1 MSVPTPEPSPPPID
15 RSAHAD
21 GFWHRVGVVLS
32 GTAVAQA
39 IPILGSL
46 VLARLVA
53 PAEFGVFAAWLG
65 IAALAA
71 VVISGRYENALA
83 IEHDGPPRREAAIAT
98 LGVVVVGGV
107 VLALLCALV
116 AMLVPAQAARV
127 PTALLVALPITAVAM
142 AAMQTWQS
150 WAAADGRYAA
160 LSSMRIAQATGITLG
175 QIGLAALAPSAV
187 MLGLAHAGGVLI
199 GLAVAAWHL
208 PPRPWPT
215 RAAAL
220 SFLVRQRRF
229 PQWALAADTINTAAG
244 QLPVILV
251 ASRFGADVAGLLAL
265 TLRTLGAP
273 IGLLGSAVL
282 DVFKRRAAASFR
294 ERGEC
299 RADFM
304 ETFRVLAGAAAVA
317 SVIVVLA
324 GEPLFALAFGQT
336 WRASGTMAVW
346 LLPMFALRFVASPLS
361 YMFYIAGKQP
371 VDLAWQC
378 LLLIMTLATLSWPTH
393 HAAALQSYSLGYS
406 AMYVVY
412 LLLSYRFARGAR
424 P

>member
-1 MSVPTPEPSPPPID
+1 
-15 RSAHAD
+15 
-21 GFWHRVGVVLS
+21 VGAVLT

-65 IAALAA
+65 ITALAA

-83 IEHDGPPRREAAIAT
+83 IEQDGPPRREAALAT
-98 LGVVVVGGV
+98 LGVIAFGGAT
-107 VLALLCALV
+107 LALLCAIV
-116 AMLVPAQAARV
+116 AVLAPAQAARV
-127 PTALLVALPITAVAM
+127 PMSLLVALPVTAVAT

-150 WAAADGRYAA
+150 WAAADGRYGA
-160 LSSMRIAQATGITLG
+160 LSSMRIAQAAGITLC

-187 MLGLAHAGGVLI
+187 MLGLAHTAGVLI

-215 RAAAL
+215 RDAMR
-220 SFLVRQRRF
+220 SFLKRQRRF
-229 PQWALAADTINTAAG
+229 PKWALAADTINTAAG

-299 RADFM
+299 LADYM
-304 ETFRVLAGAAAVA
+304 DTLRVLAGTSTVA
-317 SVIVVLA
+317 SILVVLA
-324 GEPLFALAFGQT
+324 SEPLFALAFGEV

-378 LLLIMTLATLSWPTH
+378 LLLTMTLATMLWPTH
-393 HAAALQSYSLGYS
+393 HATALQSYSLGYS

-412 LLLSYRFARGAR
+412 LLLSYRFARGDR